1 MLSLKRVLLNSYY
14 ALSLIVMKT
23 IENIVPYAMND
34 LELKLL
40 RLVSKSPIQ
49 ETSSYRRIIPLNM

>member
-1 MLSLKRVLLNSYY
+1 MLSLKRVLPNSYY
-14 ALSLIVMKT
+14 ALSLIVMVT
-23 IENIVPYAMND
+23 IENIVPHAMND